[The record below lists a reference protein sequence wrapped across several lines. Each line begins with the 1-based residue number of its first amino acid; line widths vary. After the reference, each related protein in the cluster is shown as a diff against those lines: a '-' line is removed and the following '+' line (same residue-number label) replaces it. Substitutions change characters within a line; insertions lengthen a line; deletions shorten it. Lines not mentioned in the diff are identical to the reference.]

1 MIVMFF
7 DVVLFVSFKATDGLV
22 VWFMHSVCVAFALP

>member
-1 MIVMFF
+1 MVTMFF
-7 DVVLFVSFKATDGLV
+7 DAVMFVFFKATDGLV